1 MIDDTFTTYQAR
13 EERAKRLK
21 EEILAHNK
29 GFLFAALGSAGIT
42 EVTIDFDGASDQ
54 GCFQKPMGFDG
65 TNAEVPIPTSEI
77 TIKTV
82 VFDTGVIED
91 AIITIQ
97 DYLEH
102 LASDLLDEKHSYW
115 EDDDGAYGTFRF
127 LVTDQIITL
136 EYNERYTASEYH
148 EHHF

>member
-13 EERAKRLK
+13 EERARRLK
-21 EEILAHNK
+21 EEILPHNK
-29 GFLFAALGSAGIT
+29 ELVFAVLRSSGIV
-42 EVTIDFDGASDQ
+42 EVTIDFDGASDEGSFEQ
-54 GCFQKPMGFDG
+54 LVAFDAA
-65 TNAEVPIPTSEI
+65 NSEVPIPTAEV

-82 VFDTGVIED
+82 VFDIGTIED
-91 AIITIQ
+91 AVITVP

-115 EDDDGAYGTFRF
+115 EDGDGAYGTFRF
-127 LVTDQIITL
+127 AVTDQIITL
-136 EYNERYTASEYH
+136 EYNERYTTSEYH